1 MGDVMTEQPS
11 PADEIAGQYAQGVIT
26 RREAVAAL
34 RDEGVQGV
42 PAGKLLA
49 AALAAAGG
57 DQVA

>member
-1 MGDVMTEQPS
+1 MTEQPS
-11 PADEIAGQYAQGVIT
+11 PADEIADRYAQGTIT
-26 RREAVAAL
+26 RRDAVAAL

-49 AALAAAGG
+49 AALAAAGT